1 MKTKKTDAARAWKQF
16 SDVLIPHLKLSITD
30 RAVYWH
36 LVRHSRLEGESRL
49 HFSISWLSRGIRLSA
64 SATRRALRHLVS
76 IRALRLVVRSKA
88 GHTVAVRLPEEI
100 PTWRKLMMA
109 ARTKPLKANIAA
121 LDFFRSRALRNA
133 IHAREG
139 GECFYC
145 LKQMTLAERCI
156 DHVKPQSKAGRN
168 SYRNLVSCCNECN
181 SQKGTKPA
189 TDMLRGLYRQR
200 RLSASEL
207 DMRMRA
213 LDALAAGK
221 RRPPIDDSA
230 ARPPRVGRPRLE
242 PRGAVRV
249 W

>member
-1 MKTKKTDAARAWKQF
+1 MKTQKPNAELVWKQF
-16 SDVLIPHLKLSITD
+16 SDILIPQLKLSITD

-49 HFSISWLSRGIRLSA
+49 HFSIAWLSRGIRLSA

-100 PTWRKLMMA
+100 PTWRKLLLT
-109 ARTKPLKANIAA
+109 ARAKPSKPNIEA
-121 LDFFRSRALRNA
+121 LDFFGSRALRNA
-133 IHAREG
+133 IHARDG

-145 LKQMTLAERCI
+145 LKRMTLAERCI

-168 SYRNLVSCCNECN
+168 SYRNLVSCCNDCN
-181 SQKGTKPA
+181 SQKGTKSA
-189 TDMLRGLYRQR
+189 MDMLRGLYRQR

-207 DMRMRA
+207 AMRLRA

-221 RRPPIDDSA
+221 RRPPVDDSA
-230 ARPPRVGRPRLE
+230 AGPPRRGRPRLE
-242 PRGAVRV
+242 PHSAVRI